1 VIRFSQKGDFEGLN
15 SFFEKSKN
23 IIRIGQ
29 LDIIAQ
35 RGVEALKKATPIDTG
50 KTASSWDYKIER
62 TKNTVSISF
71 YNSNVNDGIP
81 IAILI
86 QYGHATQN
94 GSWVEGRDF
103 INPTLRPIFDEIS
116 DRAWEEVKKL

>member
-1 VIRFSQKGDFEGLN
+1 MIRFSQKGDFEGLN